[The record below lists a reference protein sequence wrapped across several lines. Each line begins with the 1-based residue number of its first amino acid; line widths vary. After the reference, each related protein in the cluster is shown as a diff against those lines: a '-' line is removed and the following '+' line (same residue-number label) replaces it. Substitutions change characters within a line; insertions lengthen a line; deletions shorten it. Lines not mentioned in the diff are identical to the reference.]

1 MMATTTQPPTDIKE
15 YGNAKKE
22 AQDAEGLA
30 ATAAMEAE
38 TTPTLQPPEAEAAP
52 EQPAPEQE
60 ADEVAPPNQPTTQPR
75 NLMQL
80 VPPEL
85 LFRDKVKNPAKQ
97 DRDVAMLY
105 EVLASSPYSS
115 DLTKVILSRLRGE

>member
-1 MMATTTQPPTDIKE
+1 
-15 YGNAKKE
+15 
-22 AQDAEGLA
+22 
-30 ATAAMEAE
+30 
-38 TTPTLQPPEAEAAP
+38 
-52 EQPAPEQE
+52 
-60 ADEVAPPNQPTTQPR
+60 
-75 NLMQL
+75 MQL

>member
-1 MMATTTQPPTDIKE
+1 
-15 YGNAKKE
+15 
-22 AQDAEGLA
+22 
-30 ATAAMEAE
+30 MEAE